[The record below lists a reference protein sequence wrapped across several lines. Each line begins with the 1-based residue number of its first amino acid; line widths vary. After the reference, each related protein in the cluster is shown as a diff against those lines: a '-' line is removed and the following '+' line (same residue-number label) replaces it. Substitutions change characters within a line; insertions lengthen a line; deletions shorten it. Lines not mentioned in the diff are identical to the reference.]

1 MIKAKNIRYSVP
13 GKDIING
20 VDIKIERGKFYGI
33 LGPNGS
39 GKTTLLD
46 ILAGIIDGYSGDIE
60 VGGRR
65 IKNYSKKELA
75 KVLALVPQNFD
86 TSFPFSVEE
95 VLEMGRYPHKKKFDY
110 GSKSDKKMIEDVT
123 QELELKDMLYKKIT
137 DLSGGERQRV
147 VFGKALIQETDLL
160 FLDESTSNLDPY
172 YAHSLLTKVRAR
184 VEDKGLTVISVFHDF
199 NLASLYCDE
208 VIFIKDGKIVKNGE
222 TAHTLTPENIKYVF
236 NVNSRI
242 MEEENRKFVIPYM

>member
-1 MIKAKNIRYSVP
+1 MIKTKDIRYSVP
-13 GKDIING
+13 GKDIIKG
-20 VDIKIERGKFYGI
+20 IDIQIEKGKFYGI

-46 ILAGIIDGYSGDIE
+46 ILAGIIEGYSGEIE
-60 VGGRR
+60 VDCKK
-65 IKNYSKKELA
+65 INKYSKKDLA

-95 VLEMGRYPHKKKFDY
+95 VLEMGRYPHKKKFSY
-110 GSKSDKKMIEDVT
+110 GSKADKKIIDDVVE
-123 QELELKDMLYKKIT
+123 ELELQDMLKKKIT

-147 VFGKALIQETDLL
+147 VFGKALIQDTQLL

-172 YAHSLLTKVRAR
+172 YAHSLLTKVRSR
-184 VEDKGLTVISVFHDF
+184 VDERGLTVISVFHDF

-208 VIFIKDGKIVKNGE
+208 VIFIKEGRVVKSGE
-222 TAHTLTPENIKYVF
+222 TAHTLSPENIKYVF

-242 MEEENRKFVIPYM
+242 MEDENKKFVIPYM

>member
-1 MIKAKNIRYSVP
+1 MLSGKNIKYSVP
-13 GKDIING
+13 GKEIIKG
-20 VDIKIERGKFYGI
+20 VNIDIKKGKFYGI

-46 ILAGIIDGYSGDIE
+46 ILAGIITGYEGSIHLADKE
-60 VGGRR
+60 LSS
-65 IKNYSKKELA
+65 YSSRDLA

-95 VLEMGRYPHKKKFDY
+95 ILEMGRYPHKKKFSY
-110 GSKSDKKMIEDVT
+110 GNKGDKKIIDDVIE
-123 QELELKDMLYKKIT
+123 ELELKSLLKKKVT

-147 VFGKALIQETDLL
+147 IFGKALIQETDLL

-172 YAHSLLTKVRAR
+172 YAHSLLTKVRSR
-184 VEDKGLTVISVFHDF
+184 VEEKGLTVISVFHDF

-208 VIFIKDGKIVKNGE
+208 VIFLKTGEIVKAGE
-222 TAHTLTPENIKYVF
+222 TQYTLTPENIKYVF
-236 NVNSRI
+236 NVESKM
-242 MEEENRKFVIPYM
+242 MEDENRKFVIPYM

>member
-1 MIKAKNIRYSVP
+1 MIKTKDIKYSVP
-13 GKDIING
+13 DKKIIKGIDLN
-20 VDIKIERGKFYGI
+20 IEKGKFYGI

-46 ILAGIIDGYSGDIE
+46 ILAGIIEGHSGEISIGDRDIT
-60 VGGRR
+60 
-65 IKNYSKKELA
+65 KYSKKDLA

-95 VLEMGRYPHKKKFDY
+95 VLEMGRYPHKKKFSY
-110 GSKSDKKMIEDVT
+110 GNKKDRKIIDEVVE
-123 QELELKDMLYKKIT
+123 ELELKDMLNKKVT

-147 VFGKALIQETDLL
+147 VFGKALIQDTPLL

-172 YAHSLLTKVRAR
+172 YAHSLLTKVRSR
-184 VEDKGLTVISVFHDF
+184 VDDKGLTVVSVFHDF

-208 VIFIKDGKIVKNGE
+208 VIFLKNGKVVKSGKTEE
-222 TAHTLTPENIKYVF
+222 TLSPETIKYVF
-236 NVNSRI
+236 NINSRL
-242 MEEENRKFVIPYM
+242 MEDNNKKFVIPYM